1 MPSAAPFSNASRVS
15 RFACALLLAAC
26 FGTAAAQ
33 EKISVDDLKVRSAAG
48 DRSATRQLAEM
59 YYVGRGGVGQD
70 FKEAAVWYEKLAKQG
85 DARAQT
91 SLGLMYARGYGVAK
105 NMDTARKWWS
115 FAAAQNDP
123 GAQFNLGVIYSRGE
137 GVEPDYPQ
145 AAQWLNRASQRGHV
159 QAQRVLGLLYYE
171 GKGVERD
178 PVRAYYWL
186 KVAALQGDDVS
197 EEALKTIG
205 KGMSAEQVREAGAQ
219 ADEWMK
225 KYKKIVGK

>member
-1 MPSAAPFSNASRVS
+1 
-15 RFACALLLAAC
+15 
-26 FGTAAAQ
+26 
-33 EKISVDDLKVRSAAG
+33 
-48 DRSATRQLAEM
+48 
-59 YYVGRGGVGQD
+59 
-70 FKEAAVWYEKLAKQG
+70 
-85 DARAQT
+85 
-91 SLGLMYARGYGVAK
+91 MYARGYGVEK

-159 QAQRVLGLLYYE
+159 QAQRILGLLYYE

-197 EEALKTIG
+197 EEALKLAG
-205 KGMSAEQVREAGAQ
+205 KNMSAGQVRQAEAQ